1 VSFGALLL
9 LQYRHHDFFVVID
22 EGAKSPPY
30 FSSISSM
37 QFDRAMW
44 RLRCTAFPISLSETG
59 KA

>member
-22 EGAKSPPY
+22 EGAKS